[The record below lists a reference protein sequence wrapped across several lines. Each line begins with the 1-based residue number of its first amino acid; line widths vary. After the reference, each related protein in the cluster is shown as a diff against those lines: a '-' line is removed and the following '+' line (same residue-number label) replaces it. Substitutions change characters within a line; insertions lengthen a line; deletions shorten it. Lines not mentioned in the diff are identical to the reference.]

1 MRIACNENG
10 IVSVTF
16 TETQTNDAPP
26 GEAFLLRARGFLD
39 AYFAGGNPRMD
50 LPLAPKGTPF
60 QIAVWKTLL
69 TIPYGETRSY
79 QWVAK
84 TLGRDKHF
92 CQAVGQAIGANPII
106 IFIPCHRI
114 IAKDGSLGGYAY
126 GAKSKEALL
135 RLEKKAWKKAPADR

>member
-1 MRIACNENG
+1 
-10 IVSVTF
+10 
-16 TETQTNDAPP
+16 
-26 GEAFLLRARGFLD
+26 
-39 AYFAGGNPRMD
+39 MD

-79 QWVAK
+79 QWVAE
-84 TLGRDKHF
+84 TLGRDKHSY
-92 CQAVGQAIGANPII
+92 QAVGQAIGANPIV

-126 GAKSKEALL
+126 GAKIKEALL